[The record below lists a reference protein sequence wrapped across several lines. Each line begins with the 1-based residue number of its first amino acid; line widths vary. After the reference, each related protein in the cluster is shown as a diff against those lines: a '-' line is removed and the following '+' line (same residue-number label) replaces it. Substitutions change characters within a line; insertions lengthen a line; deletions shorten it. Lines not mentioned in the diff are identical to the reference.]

1 MSRFALLFLFVACH
15 FCDATWGMA
24 QTDDPPASSQESSQQ
39 DTSAL
44 TENLLANGGMEQ
56 VVNGT
61 TPPWVFPSMLSD
73 AGYKMQ
79 VDEEQPFEGKACIRI
94 DSREADA
101 AKSPFGMF
109 NRYLSAEDYQGKR
122 IRFRAAVRTDGA
134 TEGRAQL
141 WLRVDRKSEDGTPK
155 MGAFDNMG
163 DRPIQNTAWKHYD
176 IVVDVEEDAER
187 LTLGML
193 IMGKTVA
200 WIDDAALTIVD
211 EDQATTG
218 RQLAAASSDSPQQP
232 FYTHWLWLAVF
243 VIALL
248 CCSQLPDSRFQRF
261 AMFFA
266 TTYWVLYCFPTLLQ
280 GLLSRTVGLLAQLG
294 VEPPTFWAS
303 WFEGYQRM
311 WQGVVRWT
319 ANSVLGI
326 EGELVLPNGSGDTT
340 FAFVRLLDYFVMALL
355 AAGVLSLLFRKKQ
368 SQPWL
373 RDIHRSYL
381 RYVLA
386 ATMLSYGLAKAGFI
400 STQFSMG
407 GGPSEFQL
415 TRTYGESSPMGLL
428 WTFMAASPAFTF
440 LSGLAEVVGGTLLV
454 FRRTAVLGGIVTF
467 AVMFQVMLLNFC
479 YDVPV
484 KQYSFH
490 LALMAVIIMLPE
502 SKRLLNLLLLNR
514 AAEPSKLLT
523 PAFAKDNTKVLW
535 TYRVVKFLVVLIM
548 FAIPIGTHLYREWS
562 HEHAAK
568 EESEHLLM
576 NRGYRWISEYPF
588 NR

>member
-1 MSRFALLFLFVACH
+1 MSRFALFLFIACL
-15 FCDATWGMA
+15 FCDAPCGLSQTADA
-24 QTDDPPASSQESSQQ
+24 QSSSQESSRK
-39 DTSAL
+39 DAADVK
-44 TENLLANGGMEQ
+44 ENLLLNGGMEQ
-56 VVNGT
+56 IDADKA
-61 TPPWVFPSMLSD
+61 PPWVFPSMLSG

-79 VDEEQPFEGKACIRI
+79 VDDEQPFEGKTCIQI
-94 DSREADA
+94 DARDAEA
-101 AKSPFGMF
+101 AKSPFGLF
-109 NRYLSAEDYQGKR
+109 NQYLSAENYQGKR

-134 TEGRAQL
+134 ANGRAQL
-141 WLRVDRKSEDGTPK
+141 WLRVDRKSEGGIPK

-163 DRPIQNTAWKHYD
+163 DRPIQESEWKHYD

-187 LTLGML
+187 LTVGML
-193 IMGKTVA
+193 VFGKTVA
-200 WIDDAALTIVD
+200 WIDDASLTIVD
-211 EDQATTG
+211 DDQATTAM
-218 RQLAAASSDSPQQP
+218 QMAAATTNSPKQP
-232 FYTHWLWLAVF
+232 FYTHWLWLAVL

-266 TTYWVLYCFPTLLQ
+266 TTYWVLYSFPTLLQ
-280 GLLSRTVGLLAQLG
+280 GFLGRAVGLLAQLG
-294 VEPPTFWAS
+294 VELPMFWAA
-303 WFEGYQRM
+303 WLEGYQSM
-311 WQGVVRWT
+311 KQSVVRWT
-319 ANSVLGI
+319 AGSVLGI

-340 FAFVRLLDYFVMALL
+340 FDFVRLFDCFFLALL
-355 AAGVLSLLFRKKQ
+355 AAGILLLLFRKKQ
-368 SQPWL
+368 TQPWL

-400 STQFSMG
+400 TTQFSMG
-407 GGPSEFQL
+407 DGPSEFQL
-415 TRTYGESSPMGLL
+415 SRTYGESSPMGLL

-454 FRRTAVLGGIVTF
+454 FRRTATLGGIVTF

-514 AAEPSKLLT
+514 PTEPSQLLQ
-523 PAFAKDNTKVLW
+523 PSYAKDNTKVLW
-535 TYRVVKFLVVLIM
+535 AHRVSKSLIVLIM
-548 FAIPIGTHLYREWS
+548 FAIPIGIHMYREFS
-562 HEHAAK
+562 HEHAAS

-576 NRGYRWISEYPF
+576 NRGFRWISEYPF